1 MPFGAI
7 QIPISD
13 LSPSTAVGVNLPLAL
28 PRVFDPNYETRA
40 AVRNNITNY
49 FLTNPG
55 ERPGNPTFGGGLRL
69 FIFEQ
74 IENDTFDNLREDL
87 QRKFSLQFP
96 NVTVE
101 SIEIE
106 AQEDFNSIT
115 VKIKY
120 SINNTNIGDGLEFTF
135 N

>member
-87 QRKFSLQFP
+87 QFP

-101 SIEIE
+101 SIVIE

>member
-87 QRKFSLQFP
+87 QRKFSQQFP

-101 SIEIE
+101 SIVIE

>member
-40 AVRNNITNY
+40 SVRNNITNY

-101 SIEIE
+101 SIVIE

>member
-101 SIEIE
+101 SIVIE
-106 AQEDFNSIT
+106 AQEDFNSIFHFPFFCESSC
-115 VKIKY
+115 IC
-120 SINNTNIGDGLEFTF
+120 
-135 N
+135 

>member
-101 SIEIE
+101 SIVIE

>member
-28 PRVFDPNYETRA
+28 PRVFDPNYETRT

-87 QRKFSLQFP
+87 QRKFSQQFP

-101 SIEIE
+101 SIVIE